1 VPPAEI
7 DFLFLTHAHIDHIG
21 RVPDLIDAG
30 FCGEI
35 ICTHGT
41 KALETAGQNPAM
53 QPPLFSALI
62 RLLVIFLLTPSLELY
77 ISMYQ

>member
-21 RVPDLIDAG
+21 RIPDLIDAG

-35 ICTHGT
+35 ICTHST
-41 KALETAGQNPAM
+41 KALKSVANH
-53 QPPLFSALI
+53 
-62 RLLVIFLLTPSLELY
+62 TPKSY
-77 ISMYQ
+77 YF